1 MSESIEEKVMNS
13 PFVQFHSSDPKNLN
27 DFFAVLGKN
36 NISIRGGNL
45 MKILKTKTLSLQIN
59 EAIIDGVKVF
69 LILVVG
75 HLDRVLMSLGEK
87 YGMPRGFQII
97 WIPDIMI
104 HFFGFYPKFD
114 NDEIQ
119 QQYKRDFSHVKKLTV
134 AKKFSGYLGQCP
146 IFPVNGKTFY
156 TVLSKNSCNS
166 TSPFVND
173 AKHLFSA
180 FLNNENIEKFSGICL
195 CGEVISFRDMC
206 HGAQPLAECISLT
219 CIGKGTSIEIG
230 KDTSE
235 KKIDVFVGY
244 LDPCKLATF
253 CQEHNLPTSPVFVI
267 EDPIEIKN
275 FMDNLNLKRDSM
287 DNSYFDKIVDDCKG
301 ITVFGGSV
309 DHQKVLGNRIEG
321 VVIHFLNDD
330 DTKEVEKYKF
340 PNYTSVTMLLRTL
353 ISRCPHPS
361 MMMDLQILEKIQIY
375 VDRWCTTTGKK
386 SWFDQCMRYVLQA
399 QKTPL
404 NKENPVGFHIR
415 VADSVAQELL
425 NLKNNKLLEFFKKE
439 VQLVNSTKPTV
450 YVVVGAIGAGKS
462 TTAEKLVSHLRL
474 GAHIDGDDL
483 IPEDDLVPEN
493 VDTKKL
499 GQERNVV
506 TNWTIFEALRKGY
519 TPVIS
524 TGGGALYTS
533 FGKRKVFFIEEILD
547 KLGYGVDLQT
557 IIVTDDEKNPF
568 ELHKNEEFV
577 SKVCQDRKNRGI
589 WANDVPEKK
598 IVIGSARNAEIA
610 EGIMQLSNVVHF
622 APLVVEGKIDSTF
635 DYKKIVE
642 SAISPKAS
650 DSVEIKQHRILTG
663 VKTES
668 GNIDSIG
675 HVTLKYSNKSFELKP
690 DSSEFKSQTSP
701 GKIYT
706 QQIGKKI
713 LWSVAIPDTKF
724 HDDKSTHITM
734 NPGKHKPAL
743 MRDVALALQ
752 KGEKTI
758 TLDGQKYDFDQCDVT
773 ECKINFFLEFYL

>member
-1 MSESIEEKVMNS
+1 
-13 PFVQFHSSDPKNLN
+13 
-27 DFFAVLGKN
+27 
-36 NISIRGGNL
+36 
-45 MKILKTKTLSLQIN
+45 
-59 EAIIDGVKVF
+59 
-69 LILVVG
+69 
-75 HLDRVLMSLGEK
+75 
-87 YGMPRGFQII
+87 
-97 WIPDIMI
+97 
-104 HFFGFYPKFD
+104 
-114 NDEIQ
+114 
-119 QQYKRDFSHVKKLTV
+119 
-134 AKKFSGYLGQCP
+134 
-146 IFPVNGKTFY
+146 
-156 TVLSKNSCNS
+156 
-166 TSPFVND
+166 
-173 AKHLFSA
+173 
-180 FLNNENIEKFSGICL
+180 
-195 CGEVISFRDMC
+195 
-206 HGAQPLAECISLT
+206 
-219 CIGKGTSIEIG
+219 
-230 KDTSE
+230 
-235 KKIDVFVGY
+235 
-244 LDPCKLATF
+244 
-253 CQEHNLPTSPVFVI
+253 
-267 EDPIEIKN
+267 
-275 FMDNLNLKRDSM
+275 
-287 DNSYFDKIVDDCKG
+287 
-301 ITVFGGSV
+301 
-309 DHQKVLGNRIEG
+309 
-321 VVIHFLNDD
+321 
-330 DTKEVEKYKF
+330 
-340 PNYTSVTMLLRTL
+340 
-353 ISRCPHPS
+353 
-361 MMMDLQILEKIQIY
+361 
-375 VDRWCTTTGKK
+375 
-386 SWFDQCMRYVLQA
+386 
-399 QKTPL
+399 
-404 NKENPVGFHIR
+404 
-415 VADSVAQELL
+415 
-425 NLKNNKLLEFFKKE
+425 
-439 VQLVNSTKPTV
+439 STKPTV